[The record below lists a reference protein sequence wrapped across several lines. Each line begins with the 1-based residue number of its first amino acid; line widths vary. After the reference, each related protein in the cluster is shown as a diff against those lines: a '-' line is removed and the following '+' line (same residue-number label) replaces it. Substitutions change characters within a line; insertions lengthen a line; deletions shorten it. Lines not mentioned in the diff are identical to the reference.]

1 MNFKT
6 LSKKKDISVDNKKEI
21 EKSFYQKT
29 TDVLLKN
36 IAWFFIISGF
46 LIIFF
51 SMWKKL
57 DVQLADVCQ
66 KIGLTILTSGVF
78 AAVLKS
84 FQFIG
89 VFKEEIENVILG
101 SKFIEKRNDL
111 PILWKKISQAVYK
124 QKFPEISDSLQDI
137 ILNSYFPTSH
147 AFYYEDFVITINI
160 EEITSDMVIKFT
172 QSYKI
177 KVVLAEGVDEV
188 VMNHVF
194 SIDKFDGMEEY
205 KNEKEYYK
213 IDGKD
218 ILNDITNERTEDE
231 FEIRHNYS
239 TKISGK
245 KTFEIDSRERREYCV
260 KEDNSKIFR
269 VNSITKEMDISVSF
283 PENMSVIFFSIGTV
297 ERFLKKHTEHK
308 NHISRIHKNS
318 LILPKQGFGL
328 TFALK
333 N

>member
-1 MNFKT
+1 MNLKSW
-6 LSKKKDISVDNKKEI
+6 SKKKDILTIDDKEA

-29 TDVLLKN
+29 TDILLRN

-57 DVQLADVCQ
+57 DVQFADVSQ

-124 QKFPEISDSLQDI
+124 QKFPEISDSLQEI

-147 AFYYEDFVITINI
+147 PFYYEDFVITINI
-160 EEITSDMVIKFT
+160 EEVTPDMIIKFT
-172 QSYKI
+172 QSYKM

-188 VMNHVF
+188 VMSHVF
-194 SIDKFDGMEEY
+194 SVDKFDGMQEY

-213 IDGKD
+213 VDGKD
-218 ILNDITNERTEDE
+218 ILNEIDKECTEDD
-231 FEIRHNYS
+231 FEICHSYS
-239 TKISGK
+239 TKITGK
-245 KTFEIDSRERREYCV
+245 KSFEIESRERREYCI

-269 VNSITKEMDISVSF
+269 VNSITKEMDISVSY
-283 PENMSVIFFSIGTV
+283 PENLTVVFFSIGTV
-297 ERFLKKHTEHK
+297 EKFIKKHTEHK
-308 NHISRIHKNS
+308 NHISRVHKHS

-333 N
+333 S